1 MIRELYCSIDI
12 LPEELRNTD
21 SPKYIEAMAQTELIR
36 DELYQKLPPNLKKD
50 FKNFIELQEIVATEG
65 REDGFV
71 QGFRMG
77 ARLMLDI

>member
-1 MIRELYCSIDI
+1 MIRELYRMIDV

-21 SPKYIEAMAQTELIR
+21 SPKYVEAMTQTELIR
-36 DELYQKLPPNLKKD
+36 DELYQKLPPKLKKD

>member
-1 MIRELYCSIDI
+1 MIREIYRGIDI
-12 LPEELRNTD
+12 LPEELRNID
-21 SPKYIEAMAQTELIR
+21 SQKYIEAMTQTELIK
-36 DELYQKLPPNLKKD
+36 DELYQKLPPKLKKD
-50 FKNFIELQEIVATEG
+50 FNNFIELQEIVATEG